1 MSKFVRLFICFKNRA
16 SKVPSQRCGKSP
28 LEMYVLDP
36 PGDDEIVGLE
46 IQVEPG
52 EALQDVA

>member
-1 MSKFVRLFICFKNRA
+1 M
-16 SKVPSQRCGKSP
+16 PSQRCGKPP
-28 LEMYVLDP
+28 LQMYVLDP